1 VGRPSPRE
9 ASSKRSPCKYVGALA
24 MTEQIADCSLAE
36 PQPSGQLALNIMHFA
51 RALRAAGLPIGPGA
65 VHVAI
70 EAVELASLTHREDV
84 RTALHAT
91 LVSRHEHTILFEQ
104 AFAAFWRRRGYLEK
118 LMAAMSSIATP
129 QSQDARK
136 PQAGASRVAD
146 ALSGNRPNKTVEKSS
161 ELSAALMVSSQE
173 KLAQKDFAQMSA
185 AEVTEAIQL
194 VSRLSLPHDAVRV
207 RRQTADP
214 RGVAIDPRR
223 SFRKSLRAGGAG
235 IELARRSPEEARPPI
250 VALCDISGS
259 MSDYTRVFLHFLHAL
274 TMRRRRVHSFLFG
287 TRLTNVT
294 RLLRAKDPDQ
304 ALAACG
310 AGVLD
315 WAGGT
320 RIGSSLHRFNKDWSR
335 RVLGQGAIVVM
346 FTDGLERE
354 GLDELAREMDRLH
367 RSSRR
372 LIWANPLLRFAGFE
386 AKAGGVRTMLAHVDE
401 FRPIHNLARM
411 SELCEALGPKSTAAV
426 NPKSWLRASV

>member
-1 VGRPSPRE
+1 
-9 ASSKRSPCKYVGALA
+9 
-24 MTEQIADCSLAE
+24 
-36 PQPSGQLALNIMHFA
+36 
-51 RALRAAGLPIGPGA
+51 
-65 VHVAI
+65 
-70 EAVELASLTHREDV
+70 
-84 RTALHAT
+84 
-91 LVSRHEHTILFEQ
+91 
-104 AFAAFWRRRGYLEK
+104 LEK
-118 LMAAMSSIATP
+118 LLAALSPAAIPTSE
-129 QSQDARK
+129 ARK
-136 PQAGASRVAD
+136 PEAGASRVAE
-146 ALSGNRPNKTVEKSS
+146 ALSGKKPNKAVEKNT
-161 ELSAALMVSSQE
+161 ELSAALTVSTQE

-185 AEVTEAIQL
+185 GEITEAMRL
-194 VSRLSLPHDAVRV
+194 VSALRLPHDAVRV

-214 RGVAIDPRR
+214 RGAAVDPRR

-235 IELARRSPEEARPPI
+235 IELARRSPEQMRPPI
-250 VALCDISGS
+250 VALLDISGS

-294 RLLRAKDPDQ
+294 RLLRAKDPDE

-335 RVLGQGAIVVM
+335 RVLGQGAVVVI

-372 LIWANPLLRFAGFE
+372 LIWANPLLRFSGFE
-386 AKAGGVRTMLAHVDE
+386 AKAGGVRAMLAHVDE
-401 FRPIHNLARM
+401 FRPIHNLSRM
-411 SELCEALGPKSTAAV
+411 AELCEALGPKPTVAV
-426 NPKSWLRASV
+426 DPKSWLRATA